1 MRTTRRIFL
10 QISAGTILA
19 TTVHSCAQT
28 SQTKSDSTTTVSS
41 DKTEG
46 KPETGKKIVVGYW
59 PIAAGLPLYLALEK
73 GYFKEAGLDVEGNK
87 SAGAQQVVEG
97 LIARR
102 VQGSANGTGS
112 SNLALGEI
120 LQPGLFKIIAS
131 NPSNAKN
138 VLDQI
143 IVAKNSPIKTIADLK
158 GKKVASGP
166 GPQNQALAKGILE
179 KNGIE
184 NPQVTQL
191 EIKQHVAAIQSG
203 QIDAAYTLEPTGT
216 VGSLKG
222 ITRTLESGVIAKY
235 ILGNPDAPWFGGS
248 ATLSTQFIKE
258 SPEAAKKYIEVYRR
272 AIKTIREKPDEVR
285 KYLTGYTAIEGDLAK
300 AVPLPA
306 FRMYDEFT
314 ASDIKYFQ
322 QFFDYMTEKQV
333 FSKKLDVAS
342 LMYK

>member
-1 MRTTRRIFL
+1 MG
-10 QISAGTILA
+10 AGTILA
-19 TTVHSCAQT
+19 TAVHSCAQA
-28 SQTKSDSTTTVSS
+28 SQTKTDSTKTTTAPGT
-41 DKTEG
+41 TE
-46 KPETGKKIVVGYW
+46 TVKKIIVGYW
-59 PIAAGLPLYLALEK
+59 PIAAGLPLYLAIEK
-73 GYFKEAGLDVEGNK
+73 GYFKEVGLEVEGNK

-97 LIARR
+97 LLAGR

-112 SNLALGEI
+112 GNLALGEI

-131 NPSNAKN
+131 NPSNAKH
-138 VLDQI
+138 VLDEI

-166 GPQNQALAKGILE
+166 GPQNFALAKGILE
-179 KNGIE
+179 RNGIE

-191 EIKQHVAAIQSG
+191 EIKQHIAAIQSG

-235 ILGNPDAPWFGGS
+235 ILGNPEAPWFGGS
-248 ATLSTQFIKE
+248 ATLSAQFIKE
-258 SPEAAKKYIEVYRR
+258 SPETAKKYIEVYRR
-272 AIKTIREKPDEVR
+272 AIKSIRDNPDEAR
-285 KYLTGYTAIEGDLAK
+285 KYLAGYTAIEGDLSK

-306 FRMYDEFT
+306 YTMHDEFT
-314 ASDIKYFQ
+314 NSDKKYFQ
-322 QFFDYMTEKQV
+322 QFFDYMTEKKV

-342 LMYK
+342 LIYQE

>member
-10 QISAGTILA
+10 QMSAGAILA

-28 SQTKSDSTTTVSS
+28 SQTQSGSTTTVSS
-41 DKTEG
+41 DKA
-46 KPETGKKIVVGYW
+46 ETGKKIVVGYW

-97 LIARR
+97 LIAGR

-112 SNLALGEI
+112 GNLALGEI

-216 VGSLKG
+216 VGTLKG

-258 SPEAAKKYIEVYRR
+258 SPEAAKKYVEVYRR

-306 FRMYDEFT
+306 FTMYDEFT
-314 ASDIKYFQ
+314 ASDLKYFQ
-322 QFFDYMTEKQV
+322 QFFDYMTEKKV

>member
-1 MRTTRRIFL
+1 MGTPRRIFL
-10 QISAGTILA
+10 QMGAGAILA
-19 TTVHSCAQT
+19 TAIHSCAQT
-28 SQTKSDSTTTVSS
+28 SSTKSGSTTTAASS
-41 DKTEG
+41 GKTET
-46 KPETGKKIVVGYW
+46 EKKIIIGFW

-73 GYFKEAGLDVEGNK
+73 GYFKEAGLDVDGNK

-97 LIARR
+97 LIAGR

-112 SNLALGEI
+112 GNLALGEI

-138 VLDQI
+138 VLDEI
-143 IVAKNSPIKTIADLK
+143 IVAKDSPIKTIADLK
-158 GKKVASGP
+158 GKKVVSGP

-222 ITRTLESGVIAKY
+222 ITRTLETGVIAKY

-258 SPEAAKKYIEVYRR
+258 SPETANKYIEVYRR
-272 AIKTIREKPDEVR
+272 AIKSIRDNPDEAR
-285 KYLTGYTAIEGDLAK
+285 KYLAGYTAIEGDLAK

-306 FRMYDEFT
+306 YTMYDEFT
-314 ASDIKYFQ
+314 NSDIKYFQ
-322 QFFDYMTEKQV
+322 QFFDYLTERKV

-342 LMYK
+342 LMYKNG

>member
-1 MRTTRRIFL
+1 MG
-10 QISAGTILA
+10 AGAVIA
-19 TTVHSCAQT
+19 TAIHSCAQN
-28 SQTKSDSTTTVSS
+28 SQTQSDSTT
-41 DKTEG
+41 KAALG
-46 KPETGKKIVVGYW
+46 KPETGKKVIIGYW

-73 GYFKEAGLDVEGNK
+73 GYFKEVGLDVQGNK
-87 SAGAQQVVEG
+87 AAGAQQVVEG
-97 LIARR
+97 LIAGR

-112 SNLALGEI
+112 GNLALGEI

-143 IVAKNSPIKTIADLK
+143 LVAKDSPIKTIADLK

-191 EIKQHVAAIQSG
+191 ELKQHVAAIESG

-216 VGSLKG
+216 IGELKG
-222 ITRTLESGVIAKY
+222 ITRTLETGVIAKY
-235 ILGNPDAPWFGGS
+235 ILGDPNAPWFGGS

-258 SPEAAKKYIEVYRR
+258 SPETAKKYIEVYRR
-272 AIKTIREKPDEVR
+272 AIKSIRDNPEEVR
-285 KYLTGYTAIEGDLAK
+285 QYLTGYTAIEGDLAK

-306 FRMYDEFT
+306 YTIYDEFT
-314 ASDIKYFQ
+314 DSDIKYFQ
-322 QFFDYMTEKQV
+322 AFFDYMNQKQV
-333 FSKKLDVAS
+333 FSKKVDVAS
-342 LMYK
+342 LIYKDA